1 MLKEIITDMP
11 IFKEFT
17 EKEIEIFAD
26 MDHDIS
32 EFNKGDAIIE
42 EGDCFTSIYIILK
55 GNVKIV
61 KKVDGRTILLA
72 KLKPGGLF
80 GEMAMFCDKK
90 RTSDAVAGDEV
101 QLLKIDEDFFKKAK
115 PFIVDKLKNYF
126 IELLIKRLD
135 AMNESL
141 MAVSKLMRAK

>member
-1 MLKEIITDMP
+1 MLQEIITDMP

-17 EKEIEIFAD
+17 DKEIKIFAG

-32 EFNKGDAIIE
+32 EFKRGETIIQ
-42 EGDCFTSIYIILK
+42 EGECLTSIYIILK
-55 GNVKIV
+55 GSVKIV

-72 KLKPGGLF
+72 KLKPGELF
-80 GEMAMFCDKK
+80 GEMAMFS
-90 RTSDAVAGDEV
+90 RNRRHSDAVAGDDV
-101 QLLKIDEDFFKKAK
+101 QLLKIDDDFFKKAK

-126 IELLIKRLD
+126 IELLINRLD

-141 MAVSKLMRAK
+141 MAVSKLMRVK

>member
-1 MLKEIITDMP
+1 MLEEIITDMP

-17 EKEIEIFAD
+17 DKEIKIFAG

-32 EFNKGDAIIE
+32 EFKRGETIIQ
-42 EGDCFTSIYIILK
+42 EGECLTSIYIILK
-55 GNVKIV
+55 GSVKIV

-72 KLKPGGLF
+72 KLKPGELF
-80 GEMAMFCDKK
+80 GEMAMFS
-90 RTSDAVAGDEV
+90 RNRRHSDAVAGDDV
-101 QLLKIDEDFFKKAK
+101 QLLKIDDDFFKKAK

-126 IELLIKRLD
+126 IELLINRLD

-141 MAVSKLMRAK
+141 MAVSKLMRVK